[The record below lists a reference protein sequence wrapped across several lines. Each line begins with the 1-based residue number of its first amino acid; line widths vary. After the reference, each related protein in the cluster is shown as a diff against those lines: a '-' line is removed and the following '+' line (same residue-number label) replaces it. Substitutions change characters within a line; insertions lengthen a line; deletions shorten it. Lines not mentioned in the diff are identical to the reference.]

1 LHLLA
6 AAVLW
11 AALAALFVY
20 RLQGRSLDDFFI
32 TYRYSQNLAEGNGF
46 VFNPGERVFG
56 TTAPG
61 MGLLLGV
68 GQRLTG
74 IPVHWLGTLST
85 GIALVAMALLLL
97 SEAVERGR
105 APEAWLGGSLLVAST
120 FLWACHGAE
129 GMVVLALL
137 LLGARCGVERP
148 LAAGLAAGFAVW
160 CRPDAVV
167 GAGLLGLLLW
177 WEGRRFPRRY
187 VLTAGAVIALGA
199 AAALAYFGQLE
210 PNTWSAKQ
218 AHVSGLD
225 AALERAGKAFWPAS
239 LPLLHRHLG
248 RTLWPMLVLGLA
260 GQLALLRQ
268 AGRPGRLLVLY
279 AAAMF
284 VAYPALGVG
293 FAPWYAIPV
302 LAALLFGIPFAAGTV
317 GRAVASWGK
326 ERWPARLAGLLA
338 GLLAGYLAALILFV
352 PVLASIAPKAWSWY
366 QGVGLPLHFEG
377 YRLAGEWIRNDS
389 RPGDAISSLEVGTL
403 AYFSRLPVEDLLGLV
418 TPRSIPF
425 VQARDLEGAFLAR
438 PTRYVVERP
447 SLTVYMRLITLRRW
461 FRRSYEEVARFH
473 ADTSQWTAVY
483 RLKAKYEGRPL
494 AGRRNR

>member
-1 LHLLA
+1 MRPRLHLLA
-6 AAVLW
+6 AAVFW
-11 AALAALFVY
+11 AALAGLFVY

-61 MGLLLGV
+61 MGLLLGA
-68 GQRLTG
+68 GQWVTG
-74 IPVHWLGTLST
+74 VPVHWLGTLST
-85 GIALVAMALLLL
+85 AIALLAMALLLL
-97 SEAVERGR
+97 SEAGERGR

-137 LLGARCGVERP
+137 LLGARWGTDRP
-148 LAAGLAAGFAVW
+148 LTAGLAAGFAVW

-187 VLTAGAVIALGA
+187 ALAAAAVIALGA
-199 AAALAYFGQLE
+199 AAALAYFGQLV

-248 RTLWPMLVLGLA
+248 RTLWPLLVLGLA
-260 GQLALLRQ
+260 GQLVLLRQ

-302 LAALLFGIPFAAGTV
+302 LAALLFGIPFAAGAA

-326 ERWPARLAGLLA
+326 GRWPARLG
-338 GLLAGYLAALILFV
+338 GSLAA
-352 PVLASIAPKAWSWY
+352 
-366 QGVGLPLHFEG
+366 
-377 YRLAGEWIRNDS
+377 
-389 RPGDAISSLEVGTL
+389 
-403 AYFSRLPVEDLLGLV
+403 
-418 TPRSIPF
+418 
-425 VQARDLEGAFLAR
+425 
-438 PTRYVVERP
+438 
-447 SLTVYMRLITLRRW
+447 
-461 FRRSYEEVARFH
+461 
-473 ADTSQWTAVY
+473 
-483 RLKAKYEGRPL
+483 
-494 AGRRNR
+494 